1 MQKKYLFG
9 FLALLLPL
17 SMLAHPGHGQSEG
30 FTITHYFVEPI
41 HVISFISLLVVVII
55 GIRWKRNRNKMQPH
69 KYK

>member
-41 HVISFISLLVVVII
+41 HVIAFVGVMFVVII
-55 GIRWKRNRNKMQPH
+55 GIRWKRHKNKIQQH
-69 KYK
+69 KYR